1 MNKGEII
8 MINREEII
16 ADLREKNPVMKSG
29 NDTDGYVEYTADE
42 YEAQINEWT
51 DYLIEQDKLK
61 EDAEKA
67 EAQAAEAKAALLIKL
82 GITEEEARLL
92 LS

>member
-1 MNKGEII
+1 MT
-8 MINREEII
+8 RDEII

-29 NDTDGYVEYTADE
+29 NDTDGYVEFTAEE
-42 YEAQINEWT
+42 YEAQINEWA
-51 DYLIEQDKLK
+51 DWVEADIKAK

-67 EAQAAEAKAALLIKL
+67 AVKAATDKAALLARL
-82 GITEEEARLL
+82 GMTADEAKLL